1 MENCL
6 WVGILTCDWYNMLMQ
21 KRDVIIILSAVGV
34 LVLVMLAWFAFF
46 RQPSEEPTQEQQ
58 SGELTR
64 EEELRRENAAPRF
77 EPLSEEE
84 KAKLREE
91 NK

>member
-1 MENCL
+1 M
-6 WVGILTCDWYNMLMQ
+6 WVGILTCDCYNTVMQ
-21 KRDVIIILSAVGV
+21 KRDVIIIVSVAGV
-34 LVLVMLAWFAFF
+34 LVLVMLAWFAYSP
-46 RQPSEEPTQEQQ
+46 QPQEEPTQEQQ

-77 EPLSEEE
+77 EPLSEER
-84 KAKLREE
+84 KAELREE